1 MIASQQSE
9 KRTFSVRFRLERTF
23 FISTWGKKMKQYIVT
38 EKELSDM
45 KEIIFRLL
53 ELRLLLPGALDFT
66 PESNENSKELLA
78 QLIESIEK
86 PEDMHEAIC
95 DELGQL
101 CVILYRSETRS
112 Q

>member
-1 MIASQQSE
+1 
-9 KRTFSVRFRLERTF
+9 
-23 FISTWGKKMKQYIVT
+23 
-38 EKELSDM
+38 M

-101 CVILYRSETRS
+101 CVILYRIETRP